1 MEKKF
6 FYAQVPP
13 LRFGKD
19 LAHGWRYQIPAYRI
33 APHVWNVG
41 GQDDVAVYLLDT
53 GKGLILLDSGYFES
67 VYMVVDRIHR
77 LGFDPKD
84 VKHILLTHWHGDH
97 VNGASALQSL
107 SGAKIWLSRED
118 ERIHQLHPEGLPGMV
133 NPEYTVDCLYDDGKP
148 IELGRFSIR
157 TRLCP
162 GHTPGVTSF
171 FFEDTDDQ
179 TGETFR
185 CAMHGGIG
193 VYPMMTE
200 EWLKKDGATAEQVY
214 RFISDCEELSHRP
227 VDICLAS
234 HMNQGNVLPNL
245 PEDLNDYRVFIAD
258 YAWADIL
265 LDRARAAMDLY
276 PEKYGRQ

>member
-6 FYAQVPP
+6 YYAQVPP

-19 LAHGWRYQIPAYRI
+19 LAHGWKYQIPAYRA

-53 GKGLILLDSGYFES
+53 GEGLILLDSGYFES
-67 VYMVVDRIHR
+67 VYLVVDRMHR
-77 LGFDPKD
+77 LGFDPRD
-84 VKHILLTHWHGDH
+84 VKHILLSHWHGDH
-97 VNGASALQSL
+97 VNGAAPLQAL
-107 SGAKIWLSRED
+107 SGAKLWLSRED
-118 ERIHQLHPEGLPGMV
+118 EAVHRMHPEGLPGMV
-133 NPEYTVDCLYDDGKP
+133 NPEYVTDCFYDDQKP
-148 IELGRFSIR
+148 ITLGRFTIH

-171 FFEDTDDQ
+171 FFTDRDDQ
-179 TGETFR
+179 TGEVFQ

-193 VYPMMTE
+193 VYPMMTR
-200 EWLKKDGATAEQVY
+200 EWLQKDGATEEQVF
-214 RFISDCEELSHRP
+214 RFVSDCQEMAKWK

-245 PEDLNDYRVFIAD
+245 PKDLNDYRVFIAD
-258 YAWADIL
+258 YAWGDIL
-265 LDRARAAMDLY
+265 LDRAEAAKKLY
-276 PEKYGRQ
+276 PEKYGA